1 MTTKPIIN
9 TEHHKFILVPPV
21 RDWEPTIHY
30 EVFRG
35 SQKVAKIALDAYAKV
50 SVTEGILD
58 TADIEEDI
66 TLIFGIDDFEYV
78 SEEEAS

>member
-9 TEHHKFILVPPV
+9 TEHHKFILVSAA

-35 SQKVAKIALDAYAKV
+35 SQRIAKIALDAYAKV
-50 SVTEGILD
+50 HVEGIID
-58 TADIEEDI
+58 TTDLEEDI